1 MPKGYRV
8 IDDSVKKEYLEWL
21 LTPPVER
28 DPSTK
33 TEMSEKLGVAI
44 STMWYWEQE
53 PDFQEEMRQLK
64 TKWGVRF
71 HGEILAR
78 LMDIVTNGTDT
89 SAIQAS
95 KVLLPHLDTGPR
107 ALTQDNI
114 TDEQVDLIRK
124 RLDEADYTIVAK
136 KKAE

>member
-1 MPKGYRV
+1 MSKGFRN
-8 IDDSVKKEYLEWL
+8 IEKNVKEEYLDWL
-21 LTPPVER
+21 MTPPVER

-33 TEMSEKLGVAI
+33 TEVAETLGVAI
-44 STMWYWEQE
+44 STLWRWEQE
-53 PDFQEEMRQLK
+53 PEFQEELRLLK

-107 ALTQDNI
+107 AIAENDILP
-114 TDEQVDLIRK
+114 EELAAIRDA
-124 RLDEADYTIVAK
+124 LMTNGYVVAENK
-136 KKAE
+136 DD

>member
-1 MPKGYRV
+1 MGKGNRV
-8 IDDSVKKEYLEWL
+8 IDGSVKAEYLEWL
-21 LTPPVER
+21 LTPPAER

-33 TEMSEKLGVAI
+33 TEMSERLGVAI
-44 STMWYWEQE
+44 STLWRWEQE

-71 HGEILAR
+71 HGDILAR

-95 KVLLPHLDTGPR
+95 KVLLPHIDTGPR
-107 ALTQDNI
+107 AVSEGDI
-114 TDEQVDLIRK
+114 TNEQVELIRK
-124 RLDEADYTIVAK
+124 KLDEADYTLVTK
-136 KKAE
+136 KEV